1 MGFVGLL
8 HKRGG
13 SLTFFGVVAVGYWRA
28 SNTTETNYVNWDAK
42 RFEVM
47 KKLLDSS
54 HEMGEFR
61 LKFLGI
67 ANTYRVVSIGVIT
80 LL

>member
-1 MGFVGLL
+1 M
-8 HKRGG
+8 
-13 SLTFFGVVAVGYWRA
+13 TFFGVVAAGYWRA
-28 SNTTETNYVNWDAK
+28 SNTTEANYVNWDAK

-54 HEMGEFR
+54 YEMSEFR

-67 ANTYRVVSIGVIT
+67 ANTYRAVSIGVIT

>member
-1 MGFVGLL
+1 MAFTK
-8 HKRGG
+8 KRGIADI
-13 SLTFFGVVAVGYWRA
+13 FRVVAVGYWRA
-28 SNTTETNYVNWDAK
+28 GNKTEANYVNWDAK

-54 HEMGEFR
+54 HEMGEFG
-61 LKFLGI
+61 LKFSGI
-67 ANTYRVVSIGVIT
+67 TNTYRVVSIGVIT